1 MAGQR
6 VKANKNRKGKERK
19 IRCNACGYAKV
30 KETPSFLHENLL
42 IVGYANKSDFR
53 ELPIGKEVRCS
64 EGSIGLQQ
72 NKHFFHDEVYYYHR
86 APFATVTC
94 LYKRVRPSY
103 DTFSN
108 QGNSCLAKL
117 SWNPFKNHIVN

>member
-72 NKHFFHDEVYYYHR
+72 NKHFY
-86 APFATVTC
+86 PI
-94 LYKRVRPSY
+94 P
-103 DTFSN
+103 
-108 QGNSCLAKL
+108 
-117 SWNPFKNHIVN
+117 

>member
-53 ELPIGKEVRCS
+53 ELPIGKEVGAS
-64 EGSIGLQQ
+64 QLGLSINTQ
-72 NKHFFHDEVYYYHR
+72 KV
-86 APFATVTC
+86 
-94 LYKRVRPSY
+94 
-103 DTFSN
+103 
-108 QGNSCLAKL
+108 
-117 SWNPFKNHIVN
+117 